1 MPEHRG
7 QRVRTGESVES
18 NSMGEQGSAS
28 LRRHRRDCA
37 PSWIALHFWL
47 TASKMSMPFLPP
59 TGSWDRGHNHRI
71 WHPPIMLYLPFSSG
85 PLHPPLPLTT
95 ALCNPFPSF
104 LFFYSSVQYTSSAI
118 VLFSGRKP
126 ATRVHSRSTSL
137 FREMLYLS
145 SAIAAIHHANTAE
158 NCQIAPQ
165 LLHSTAQRT
174 RRAGT
179 DSS

>member
-1 MPEHRG
+1 VLEHRG
-7 QRVRTGESVES
+7 QRTRTGESVEP

-165 LLHSTAQRT
+165 LLHPTAQGT

>member
-1 MPEHRG
+1 
-7 QRVRTGESVES
+7 
-18 NSMGEQGSAS
+18 MGEQGSAS
-28 LRRHRRDCA
+28 LRRQRRDCA

-85 PLHPPLPLTT
+85 PLHPPLTLTT
-95 ALCNPFPSF
+95 ALWNPFPSF

-118 VLFSGRKP
+118 VLFFGRKP
-126 ATRVHSRSTSL
+126 ATRVHSCSTSL

-165 LLHSTAQRT
+165 LLHPTAQGT